1 MKKTKTI
8 EYAICDFHLADDGS
22 EVEAMGIV
30 QPTGEDVCKQH
41 FDAFT
46 EEIRLPDE
54 LGGDM
59 SGHRIQVSPTYDAKM
74 IIEYNKEK

>member
-8 EYAICDFHLADDGS
+8 EYTICDFDHDV
-22 EVEAMGIV
+22 ETEAMGV
-30 QPTGEDVCKQH
+30 VMPSGKDVCSQH
-41 FDAFT
+41 FNAFT

-59 SGHRIQVSPTYDAKM
+59 SGKRVPVEPGYNAQMTITYK
-74 IIEYNKEK
+74 KEKSK